1 MSCYIVLY
9 FRLKYKDQLQSY
21 SLTRKLKETGAEIE
35 DLLKEITSFTV
46 NNSGLEQKKVA
57 LKGLENQLKQLRS
70 KVEKLPEID
79 NNLQEKLLQCEKVLS
94 NYNKF
99 FIEVYLHIT
108 LN

>member
-9 FRLKYKDQLQSY
+9 FRLKYKGQLQSY
-21 SLTRKLKETGAEIE
+21 SRKFKETGAEIE
-35 DLLKEITSFTV
+35 DLLKKITSFTV

-57 LKGLENQLKQLRS
+57 LKGLENQRKQLRS

-79 NNLQEKLLQCEKVLS
+79 NNLREKLLQCEKVLN
-94 NYNKF
+94 NYNNY